1 MRLFSGSL
9 RSLDERLRGSERA
22 GGGKKREQGRSMGQR
37 NRAGEERGREKKSGD
52 EGECIASL
60 WNSWRARAVAG
71 EAVDQGRLYH
81 H

>member
-1 MRLFSGSL
+1 
-9 RSLDERLRGSERA
+9 
-22 GGGKKREQGRSMGQR
+22 MGQR